1 MANHPNGGSGG
12 GGMQLAPVVLSAGV
26 NGAAAH
32 AAAYTPI
39 DGASAYDNFDIF
51 RDHSARV

>member
-39 DGASAYDNFDIF
+39 DGASA
-51 RDHSARV
+51 